1 MLWPRAGYR
10 LPASEPRTAPLHRPP
25 VRDRWGDWCLSMVE
39 GEASY
44 SCANHCETSLR
55 TGRYHWPGCPTLRG
69 SQGCASEG
77 HLVQWGHARRRAA
90 STAKLMH
97 IYAAAS
103 AVNP

>member
-1 MLWPRAGYR
+1 
-10 LPASEPRTAPLHRPP
+10 
-25 VRDRWGDWCLSMVE
+25 MVE

-55 TGRYHWPGCPTLRG
+55 KGRYHWPGCPTLRG

-77 HLVQWGHARRRAA
+77 HLVQWGSARRRAA
-90 STAKLMH
+90 STAKLTH

-103 AVNP
+103 AVNL